1 MDKIKSSIA
10 STFTSQSPYKLILII
25 LVILGFLTLVMVQFG
40 LSFNVLQTESFES
53 KPTKTSKKQPIPAGC
68 PVSAKR
74 GQDGKIHV
82 VYNSV
87 SKPGQQQG
95 TTELAF
101 ETLQDYVD
109 YLNDLYKTENAC
121 VPPKV
126 QNYRSPVMGVIGG
139 IGTGTEDK
147 DGIMNQSATR
157 SVMDDRD
164 SSMSPYSTSPINK
177 LDDYEADFIY
187 ENERGSR
194 TSAMS
199 KAAINQLTEKYKF
212 DWSQL
217 PFSSEPKAIK
227 EDNFLAN
234 RLEDVYKEPSS
245 GTFFRN
251 VNGDGMTPPNVDE
264 REMKE
269 RSILNT
275 YKPPQTTK
283 ENQSES
289 ELSTVGKLIKRLF
302 ASDKDYIPVV
312 EKTGPNKYEVTE
324 YIPKHEQQIQEDHT
338 TLETAVA
345 DGLIPNVQIFDSNR
359 TDPYFSKTGVADKD
373 NNRFWRYQD
382 FQKWTPGLERMFA
395 PTFDQKD
402 WY

>member
-1 MDKIKSSIA
+1 MIVVVIA
-10 STFTSQSPYKLILII
+10 
-25 LVILGFLTLVMVQFG
+25 FLTLIMVQFG
-40 LSFNVLQTESFES
+40 LSFNVLQTESFE
-53 KPTKTSKKQPIPAGC
+53 TQRKKEKNIPPGC

-87 SKPGQQQG
+87 NKPGQPSQ
-95 TTELAF
+95 TTELTF

-109 YLNDLYKTENAC
+109 YLADLYKTNNSC

-139 IGTGTEDK
+139 IGTGTENK
-147 DGIMNQSATR
+147 DAIMNQTASR

-164 SSMSPYSTSPINK
+164 LSSSPYSSAPINK
-177 LDDYEADFIY
+177 IDDYEADFIY

-194 TSAMS
+194 TNAMS

-217 PFSSEPKAIK
+217 PFNSEPKAIK

-234 RLEDVYKEPSS
+234 RLEDVYKEPVS
-245 GTFFRN
+245 GTFFKN
-251 VNGDGMTPPNVDE
+251 VNGNGLMPPDINE

-275 YKPPQTTK
+275 YKPPQVEK
-283 ENQSES
+283 NYEEA
-289 ELSTVGKLIKRLF
+289 ELSTVGRLVKRLF
-302 ASDKDYIPVV
+302 ANDKEFEPVV
-312 EKTGPNKYEVTE
+312 EKTGQNKYEVTE
-324 YIPKHEQQIQEDHT
+324 YIPKTTEQPSDDFT

-359 TDPYFSKTGVADKD
+359 SDPYFYKTGVADKD
-373 NNRFWRYQD
+373 NNRFWKYQD

-395 PTFDQKD
+395 PTFDQKE

>member
-10 STFTSQSPYKLILII
+10 STFSSESPYKLIIIILII
-25 LVILGFLTLVMVQFG
+25 IGFLILVMVQFG

-53 KPTKTSKKQPIPAGC
+53 EEPKKQPIPPGC

-87 SKPGQQQG
+87 SKPGQQQT
-95 TTELAF
+95 TTELMF

-147 DGIMNQSATR
+147 DAIKNQSISR

-164 SSMSPYSTSPINK
+164 ISMSPYSSNPINK

-194 TSAMS
+194 TTLDVIQSNSLLLSAQIS
-199 KAAINQLTEKYKF
+199 LANSERNYLLSQYSLLKAAGLLN
-212 DWSQL
+212 
-217 PFSSEPKAIK
+217 K
-227 EDNFLAN
+227 EYL
-234 RLEDVYKEPSS
+234 
-245 GTFFRN
+245 
-251 VNGDGMTPPNVDE
+251 
-264 REMKE
+264 
-269 RSILNT
+269 
-275 YKPPQTTK
+275 
-283 ENQSES
+283 
-289 ELSTVGKLIKRLF
+289 KLK
-302 ASDKDYIPVV
+302 
-312 EKTGPNKYEVTE
+312 
-324 YIPKHEQQIQEDHT
+324 
-338 TLETAVA
+338 
-345 DGLIPNVQIFDSNR
+345 
-359 TDPYFSKTGVADKD
+359 
-373 NNRFWRYQD
+373 
-382 FQKWTPGLERMFA
+382 
-395 PTFDQKD
+395 
-402 WY
+402 